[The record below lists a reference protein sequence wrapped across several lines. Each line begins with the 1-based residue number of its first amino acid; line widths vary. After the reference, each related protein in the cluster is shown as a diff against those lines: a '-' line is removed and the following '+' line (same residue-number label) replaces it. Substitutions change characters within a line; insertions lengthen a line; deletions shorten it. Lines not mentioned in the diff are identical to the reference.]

1 VNIVSGL
8 SKTYYKPIS
17 QACPMVKQCADG
29 TVLNI
34 PAECFTRSGLMKKNV
49 AKAVMLRDKKAM
61 QKFGI
66 EISHKDKDKKGA

>member
-1 VNIVSGL
+1 
-8 SKTYYKPIS
+8 
-17 QACPMVKQCADG
+17 
-29 TVLNI
+29 
-34 PAECFTRSGLMKKNV
+34 MKKNV